1 MSFDNVCKILAEKYP
16 LDFANWL
23 LPETVEKI
31 KVLKTELS
39 IEPIRADSV
48 ILLQT
53 NNRILHLEFQTNT
66 KSETPIPLR
75 MLDYF
80 VRLVRQYNLPVT
92 QVVIFL
98 QETSN
103 EIAFTEAYLD
113 EMTNHR
119 YRVIR
124 MWEQDSDF
132 FLNNPA
138 LLPLAPLTKTNSAP
152 GLLSQVATE
161 IAKITNVEAR
171 QNTAAYTEILA
182 GLRFER
188 NLIRQLLSEDIMQE
202 SVIYQDILQKGEI
215 KGEQKEAFRFLN
227 RQLNRRFGEISLP
240 IIEKMRLLSTEQLEI
255 LGEEF
260 LDFSAISDLVTWLD
274 RQK

>member
-1 MSFDNVCKILAEKYP
+1 
-16 LDFANWL
+16 
-23 LPETVEKI
+23 
-31 KVLKTELS
+31 
-39 IEPIRADSV
+39 
-48 ILLQT
+48 
-53 NNRILHLEFQTNT
+53 
-66 KSETPIPLR
+66 
-75 MLDYF
+75 
-80 VRLVRQYNLPVT
+80 
-92 QVVIFL
+92 VIFL

-124 MWEQDSDF
+124 MWEQNSDL